1 MDGHRIEVERRRAV
15 RRMPAATDPLS
26 RARLRTGPELVIT
39 EISTFGARVRTSA
52 RLLPGT
58 HVDLHL
64 MTIAGRVLRR
74 ARVARAAVWTIDAT
88 GIAYQVALAFDAAV
102 DASARRVSATRAEEF
117 ATHAGGDRLPALAGP
132 RDVDGVAMAPT
143 DPVGGSGLAPELE
156 EGASCSFAK
165 ESADVD
171 L

>member
-1 MDGHRIEVERRRAV
+1 
-15 RRMPAATDPLS
+15 MPAPTDPLS
-26 RARLRTGPELVIT
+26 RARLRTGPELAVT
-39 EISTFGARVRTSA
+39 EISNFGASVRTSA

-58 HVDLHL
+58 HVDVHL
-64 MTIAGRVLRR
+64 MTTAGRVLQR

-102 DASARRVSATRAEEF
+102 DASARRVTATPAEEF
-117 ATHAGGDRLPALAGP
+117 ATHADGEQLPAPAGP
-132 RDVDGVAMAPT
+132 RGVNGVAIAPT
-143 DPVGGSGLAPELE
+143 DRVRGPALAPELE
-156 EGASCSFAK
+156 QGASCTFAK